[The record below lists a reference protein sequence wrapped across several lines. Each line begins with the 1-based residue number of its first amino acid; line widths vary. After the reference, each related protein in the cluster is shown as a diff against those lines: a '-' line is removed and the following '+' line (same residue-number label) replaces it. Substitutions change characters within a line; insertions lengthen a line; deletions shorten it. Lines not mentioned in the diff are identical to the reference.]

1 MGYGV
6 EILGSGKNGDS
17 SLVRETQRFR
27 GYGLSDKY
35 IAIRN
40 VDEWIYCFDNES
52 GKVTSW
58 DRMDKR
64 HLVKNDSLE
73 KYILNEIKDAKAEWY

>member
-35 IAIRN
+35 IVIRN

-52 GKVTSW
+52 GKVF
-58 DRMDKR
+58 
-64 HLVKNDSLE
+64 
-73 KYILNEIKDAKAEWY
+73 